1 MRHAAILTALITL
14 SLSNQAFAFGDEP
27 LIPTAQGS
35 AQTAEKAKA
44 PTLLDVVNKF
54 EKGKTTADEAKA
66 KLGEPDSVMSLPDD
80 STRYQFSHGH
90 FFGKSYGAVLVFDK
104 NNLLKEKMTVQY

>member
-1 MRHAAILTALITL
+1 MRHSVILTAIITL
-14 SLSNQAFAFGDEP
+14 SLSNHAFAFGDEP

-35 AQTAEKAKA
+35 AQTAEKAKE

-54 EKGKTTADEAKA
+54 EKGKTSLDEAKA
-66 KLGEPDSVMSLPDD
+66 KLGEPDSVLTMPDD

-90 FFGKSYGAVLVFDK
+90 FFGKSYGAVLIFDK
-104 NNLLKEKMTVQY
+104 NNILKEKMTVQF